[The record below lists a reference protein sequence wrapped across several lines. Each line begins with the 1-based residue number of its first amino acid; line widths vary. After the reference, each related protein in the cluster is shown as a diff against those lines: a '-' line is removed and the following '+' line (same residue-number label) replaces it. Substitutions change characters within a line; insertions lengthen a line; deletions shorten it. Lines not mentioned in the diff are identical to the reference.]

1 MSEADKIDQLIR
13 RIESALKGANRTK
26 QLDDVAKQLVERI
39 KLRTRLGKGLEK
51 SGQVGGSPKPLAP
64 LSKNY
69 VKQRKSAKLSGLTK
83 PGKSNLTRT
92 GALLDAI
99 THEAREGEIRI
110 FLEGDHYSG
119 LSAERLAEILS
130 EDDAKRA
137 ALKAAGKLPSKT
149 KKQRQKKS
157 KILRSLRKLS
167 KLLRFK
173 KTKPLSAPKEK
184 TLNQLF
190 REEIRKA
197 EREEAKKT
205 GRPARP
211 FMGLT
216 DPEIKFFARIYGE
229 KLAEIIEKALRNFK
243 P

>member
-1 MSEADKIDQLIR
+1 MSEADKIEELIR

-26 QLDDVAKQLVERI
+26 QIDDIGKQLVDRI
-39 KLRTRLGKGLEK
+39 KLRTRLGKGLSK
-51 SGQVGGSPKPLAP
+51 PGQIGGSPQPLAP

-69 VKQRKSAKLSGLTK
+69 VKQRQSANLSGLTK

-99 THEAREGEIRI
+99 THEAKDGEIRI
-110 FLEGDHYSG
+110 FLDGDHYSG
-119 LSAERLAEILS
+119 LSAERLAEVLS

-137 ALKAAGKLPSKT
+137 SLKAAGQLPSAT

-157 KILRSLRKLS
+157 KILKSFRKILKALKGLGRTKGPSNPQVSTNRKS
-167 KLLRFK
+167 KK
-173 KTKPLSAPKEK
+173 DDKPG
-184 TLNQLF
+184 
-190 REEIRKA
+190 
-197 EREEAKKT
+197 T